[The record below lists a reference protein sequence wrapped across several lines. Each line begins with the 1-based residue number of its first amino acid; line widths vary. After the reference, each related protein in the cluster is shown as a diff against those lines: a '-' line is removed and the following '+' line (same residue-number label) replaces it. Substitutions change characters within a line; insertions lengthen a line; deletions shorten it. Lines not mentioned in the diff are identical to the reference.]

1 MPYLASTR
9 FNTETWEQNQTW
21 RRKNEYRGCVYGTP
35 IRIKDDVPIGAN
47 IIILEMQNDI
57 NKIVGIGLVRNNL
70 ALDRKYKIY
79 VWQKVF
85 MW

>member
-9 FNTETWEQNQTW
+9 FNTETWKQNEKW
-21 RRKNEYRGCVYGTP
+21 RENNNYKGCVYGSP

-57 NKIVGIGLVRNNL
+57 NKIVGIGLSL
-70 ALDRKYKIY
+70 IHI
-79 VWQKVF
+79 
-85 MW
+85 